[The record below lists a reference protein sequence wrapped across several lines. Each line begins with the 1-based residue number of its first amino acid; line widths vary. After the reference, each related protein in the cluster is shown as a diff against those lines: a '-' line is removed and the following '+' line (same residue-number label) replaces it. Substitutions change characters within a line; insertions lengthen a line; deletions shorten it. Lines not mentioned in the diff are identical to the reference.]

1 MAKPKKET
9 SKTPKKRSTKYSKL
23 AAVCSKE
30 LAAKKKAL
38 VLAEKRLAKAQ
49 KTHQELLAEVARLDM
64 LERSLKA
71 VNEGLEP
78 PQNVRYVYSY
88 PQWVWYGNPN
98 GWYWNGQNY
107 TYTLGNYQ
115 GGSALCNSNTQV
127 YNTVTTTPSVQT
139 FTTATNF
146 PQTVGNV
153 QTSNAGGLVG
163 NNSINLS
170 STIGSSGL
178 ITNDSG
184 ISNSGYVLTSTSN
197 GTQWVTPT
205 YDTFQNTDSGVLTV
219 DLSTGATET
228 DEAEVAIS
236 ALEAEV
242 GGGD

>member
-1 MAKPKKET
+1 MAKPKKQA
-9 SKTPKKRSTKYSKL
+9 SATPKKRSTKYSKL

-98 GWYWNGQNY
+98 GWYWNGSNY

-127 YNTVTTTPSVQT
+127 FNTVTTT
-139 FTTATNF
+139 
-146 PQTVGNV
+146 
-153 QTSNAGGLVG
+153 SNGLVG
-163 NNSINLS
+163 QNSINLCS
-170 STIGSSGL
+170 STVGSSM
-178 ITNDSG
+178 ISNDSG
-184 ISNSGYVLTSTSN
+184 ITMPSSNSGYTLTSSGATPQWTSSN
-197 GTQWVTPT
+197 YTIGDANDGT
-205 YDTFQNTDSGVLTV
+205 LTV
-219 DLSTGATET
+219 DLSTGATE
-228 DEAEVAIS
+228 DEPQEVAE
-236 ALEAEV
+236 AAEV
-242 GGGD
+242 GNGD

>member
-1 MAKPKKET
+1 MAKPKKQA
-9 SKTPKKRSTKYSKL
+9 SATPKKRSTKYSKL

-98 GWYWNGQNY
+98 GWYWNGNNY

-115 GGSALCNSNTQV
+115 GGSALCNSNGNFTI
-127 YNTVTTTPSVQT
+127 NTTPSVQT
-139 FTTATNF
+139 FTTAGNL
-146 PQTVGNV
+146 QTC
-153 QTSNAGGLVG
+153 NAGLTGQ
-163 NNSINLS
+163 NSINLCS
-170 STIGSSGL
+170 TTIGSSM
-178 ITNDSG
+178 ISNDSG
-184 ISNSGYVLTSTSN
+184 ITMPTADAGYTLTSTGGSP
-197 GTQWVTPT
+197 QWVSSTP
-205 YDTFQNTDSGVLTV
+205 NIGDSNLLTV
-219 DLSTGATET
+219 DLSTGATE
-228 DEAEVAIS
+228 DEPQETAEA
-236 ALEAEV
+236 AEV
-242 GGGD
+242 GNGD

>member
-49 KTHQELLAEVARLDM
+49 KTHGDLLTEVARLDM

-98 GWYWNGQNY
+98 GWYWNGNGY
-107 TYTLGNYQ
+107 TTTYQ
-115 GGSALCNSNTQV
+115 GGSSLCNYSNAI
-127 YNTVTTTPSVQT
+127 NTITTPSVQT
-139 FTTATNF
+139 FTTA
-146 PQTVGNV
+146 GNV
-153 QTSNAGGLVG
+153 
-163 NNSINLS
+163 
-170 STIGSSGL
+170 
-178 ITNDSG
+178 
-184 ISNSGYVLTSTSN
+184 
-197 GTQWVTPT
+197 
-205 YDTFQNTDSGVLTV
+205 
-219 DLSTGATET
+219 
-228 DEAEVAIS
+228 
-236 ALEAEV
+236 
-242 GGGD
+242 

>member
-1 MAKPKKET
+1 MAKPKKQA
-9 SKTPKKRSTKYSKL
+9 SATPKKRSTKYSKL

-115 GGSALCNSNTQV
+115 GGSALCNS
-127 YNTVTTTPSVQT
+127 VTTTPSVQT

>member
-1 MAKPKKET
+1 MAKPKKQA
-9 SKTPKKRSTKYSKL
+9 SATPKKRSTKYSKL

-98 GWYWNGQNY
+98 GWYWNGSNY

-115 GGSALCNSNTQV
+115 GGSALCNANTQV
-127 YNTVTTTPSVQT
+127 FNTVTTTPST
-139 FTTATNF
+139 FSTA
-146 PQTVGNV
+146 GNI
-153 QTSNAGGLVG
+153 QTSNGL
-163 NNSINLS
+163 
-170 STIGSSGL
+170 
-178 ITNDSG
+178 
-184 ISNSGYVLTSTSN
+184 
-197 GTQWVTPT
+197 
-205 YDTFQNTDSGVLTV
+205 
-219 DLSTGATET
+219 
-228 DEAEVAIS
+228 
-236 ALEAEV
+236 
-242 GGGD
+242 